1 MTQVEPI
8 VNELVQSGSEEQC
21 EQPLS
26 PTPIDRILQKL
37 SCLELPAKEHV
48 ERYMRHKWRLNHK
61 PRTLSS
67 SFTSVVLFLDFC
79 GKSGKR
85 EIERI
90 ERVDLEGFIEHEQDR
105 GLRISTVRTRLAC
118 IIAFLHYL
126 MEQEVIPGSLLKRGI
141 KLKLP
146 DVLPR
151 AMNPVDV
158 RKLLSVI
165 DDTRDRALCLLLLR
179 TGIRIGEA
187 LGLKLNDLDIRDRKV
202 HLFEGEKNSM
212 GRVVYLSDD
221 ALFALK
227 LWLRRRDKNKEFV
240 FYGRSHGHLCYS
252 TGRGLFMKYLKKAG
266 IEQKGYTVHCL
277 RHTFA
282 SELLNAG
289 MRLECLQPLLGHQ
302 DIEVTRR
309 YARLTDRTREEE
321 YFRAMAIIEKGG
333 IDGDY

>member
-1 MTQVEPI
+1 MTKVEPI
-8 VNELVQSGSEEQC
+8 TNESVRSESEEPR
-21 EQPLS
+21 EQPLI

-37 SCLELPAKEHV
+37 SCMELPAKEHL
-48 ERYMRHKWRLNHK
+48 ECYMRHKWRLNHK
-61 PRTLSS
+61 PRTLAGSL
-67 SFTSVVLFLDFC
+67 TSVVLFLEFC
-79 GKSGKR
+79 GKSGKSA
-85 EIERI
+85 IEQI

-118 IIAFLHYL
+118 ILAFLHFL
-126 MEQEVIPGSLLKRGI
+126 MEQDVISGSFLKRSI

-151 AMNPVDV
+151 AMNPSDV
-158 RKLLSVI
+158 RKLLCVI
-165 DDTRDRALCLLLLR
+165 DDIRDRALFLLLLR

-187 LGLKLNDLDIRDRKV
+187 LGLRLNDLDIRDRKV

-221 ALFALK
+221 ALFAIK
-227 LWLRRRDKNKEFV
+227 LWLRRRNKNKEFV
-240 FYGRSHGHLCYS
+240 FYGQGNGHLCYS
-252 TGRGLFMKYLKKAG
+252 TGRGLFVKYLNKAG
-266 IEQKGYTVHCL
+266 LDQKGYTVHCL

-289 MRLECLQPLLGHQ
+289 MRLECLQQLLGHQ

-309 YARLTDRTREEE
+309 YARLTDTTREEE
-321 YFRAMAIIEKGG
+321 YFRAMVVIEKGG
-333 IDGDY
+333 IDGAY